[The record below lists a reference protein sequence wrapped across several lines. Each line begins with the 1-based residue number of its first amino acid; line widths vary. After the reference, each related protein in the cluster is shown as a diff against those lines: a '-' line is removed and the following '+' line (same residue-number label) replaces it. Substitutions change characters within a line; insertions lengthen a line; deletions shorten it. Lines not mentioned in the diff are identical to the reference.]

1 MLKEEQSLWHMVM
14 GGEDMGTERKREFQE
29 EK

>member
-1 MLKEEQSLWHMVM
+1 MLKEEQSAVAHGNGR
-14 GGEDMGTERKREFQE
+14 GGYGDREREFQE